1 MKYHIIA
8 TVDNSKFLSEVVH
21 ADRKDKAESFAKH
34 YISSVYVGEINIIRV
49 VEESEWQKL
58 MATVRKK

>member
-21 ADRKDKAESFAKH
+21 ADNKDDAEIFAKH
-34 YISSVYVGEINIIRV
+34 YISSVYIGEVNIIRV
-49 VEESEWQKL
+49 VEEIEWQKL
-58 MATVRKK
+58 MAEIRKK